1 MKSTALFAALV
12 VATTAGATVP
22 ALADR
27 IDDRQARQMQ
37 RIEQGYRSGDLTRQ
51 EYNRLVYQQRE
62 IARLERL
69 LERDGRLS
77 YADRAYLTQLQ
88 NDASRDIRA
97 ERHDGHNGW
106 SNRDRGNGWG
116 WNRGWGRDYGS
127 GYGNYPRRW
136 YQWY

>member
-1 MKSTALFAALV
+1 MKSTALLAALV

-27 IDDRQARQMQ
+27 IDDRQSRQMQ
-37 RIEQGYRSGDLTRQ
+37 RIEQGYRNGDLTRQ
-51 EYNRLVYQQRE
+51 EYNRLVNQQRE

-88 NDASRDIRA
+88 NDASRAIRA
-97 ERHDGHNGW
+97 ERHDGQNW
-106 SNRDRGNGWG
+106 SDRGRDRGWG
-116 WNRGWGRDYGS
+116 RGGWGRDYGS

-136 YQWY
+136 YQWN